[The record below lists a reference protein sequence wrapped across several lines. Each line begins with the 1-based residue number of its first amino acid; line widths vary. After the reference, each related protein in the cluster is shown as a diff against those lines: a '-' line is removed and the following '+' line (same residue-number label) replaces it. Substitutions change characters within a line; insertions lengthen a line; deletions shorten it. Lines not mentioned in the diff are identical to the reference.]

1 MAMPHGRKRE
11 ERPPIDGGG
20 LERLALRYVERY
32 ATSRGKLT
40 RYLHRKLHER
50 GWEGDS
56 DPPVASIVDRM
67 AALGYV
73 DDSAFAAARA
83 TALGRRGLGERR
95 IGADL
100 RAAGIADED
109 SAEAWAIARDQAL
122 AAALRY
128 AQKRRIG
135 PFAVTAP
142 DRAAREK
149 AMAALL
155 RAGHPI
161 DLARRIAAAAPGAD
175 IVPSD
180 T

>member
-1 MAMPHGRKRE
+1 MPHGRKRE

-40 RYLHRKLHER
+40 RYLHRKLFER
-50 GWEGDS
+50 GWAGS
-56 DPPVASIVDRM
+56 GTPPVDSIVDRM
-67 AALGYV
+67 AMLGYV
-73 DDSAFAAARA
+73 DDAAFAAARA
-83 TALGRRGLGERR
+83 TSLGRRGLGERR
-95 IGADL
+95 ISADL
-100 RAAGIADED
+100 RAAGIDEQD
-109 SAEAWAIARDQAL
+109 SEEARAIARDQAL

-135 PFAVTAP
+135 PFAVAP
-142 DRAAREK
+142 VDRAGREK
-149 AMAALL
+149 ALAAML
-155 RAGHPI
+155 RAGHPV
-161 DLARRIAAAAPGAD
+161 DLARKLASAAPGED